1 MKYFESKAIIKAFV
15 EVGFIGSFPY
25 AQGTICSFIA
35 ALLGCYINF
44 KLGSEVTFSLAII
57 SGVIGLIAS
66 KMYIKDKVNK
76 DPSNIVI
83 DELSGQLIV
92 TSIAGTSVIFNIIAF
107 LLFRFFDIL
116 KPGII
121 EKADNLNGALGIMID
136 DWLAAIFAS
145 IIIILLSQFFSI
157 NYNWFW
163 L

>member
-1 MKYFESKAIIKAFV
+1 
-15 EVGFIGSFPY
+15 
-25 AQGTICSFIA
+25 
-35 ALLGCYINF
+35 
-44 KLGSEVTFSLAII
+44 
-57 SGVIGLIAS
+57 
-66 KMYIKDKVNK
+66 MYIKDKVNK